1 MAEARRGVWR
11 LLQGD
16 RRANLLAILEQP
28 APPESD
34 EVLFK
39 IHTPLRL
46 GFLWR
51 SAWMGLQ
58 ALEQISWS
66 TITIEQGHVSVS

>member
-39 IHTPLRL
+39 IHTLLRL
-46 GFLWR
+46 GFPVEVCLDGVASSR
-51 SAWMGLQ
+51 ADLVV
-58 ALEQISWS
+58 
-66 TITIEQGHVSVS
+66 HDHD